1 MQALFKFK
9 NGNIIIKIRG
19 VGTMQEINIAD
30 IEGIKIGHAQDD
42 IGATGCTVLICE
54 EGAAAGVDVRGGSP
68 GTRETDLLNP
78 VQMIQKI
85 NAVVLS
91 GGSAFGL
98 DASAGVMEYLENRNV
113 GHDVGVTKVPIVCQA
128 VIFDLI
134 CGDMKSRPDK
144 DMGLAACID
153 SERYNENVNGN
164 VGAGTGATVG
174 KLKGPQFAM
183 KGGLGTYA
191 VQVGDLKIGAVVA
204 VNCLGDVINPENGE
218 IIAGALNEDLST
230 FVNTEK
236 MMISMYDVKKDT
248 FNGNTTIGVVVTN
261 ADLTKAESNKV
272 SSMAH
277 NAYGR
282 TMRPAHTMFDG
293 DTIFT
298 MATGKVKCDVNVA
311 GLLAVKVMEEAI
323 MRAIK
328 SAESSHEF
336 KSYRDINKSEA

>member
-1 MQALFKFK
+1 MK
-9 NGNIIIKIRG
+9 
-19 VGTMQEINIAD
+19 EINIAD
-30 IEGIKIGHAQDD
+30 IDGIKIGHAQDR
-42 IGATGCTVLICE
+42 IGATGCTVLISE
-54 EGAAAGVDVRGGSP
+54 EGASAGVDVRGGAP

-78 VQMIQKI
+78 IQMIQKI

-98 DASAGVMEYLENRNV
+98 DASAGVMEYLEARNV
-113 GHDVGVTKVPIVCQA
+113 GHDVAVTKVPIVCQA

-144 DMGLAACID
+144 EMGLRACIN
-153 SERYNENVNGN
+153 SESYNENINGN
-164 VGAGTGATVG
+164 IGAGTGAVVG
-174 KLKGPQFAM
+174 KFKGPQYAM
-183 KGGLGTYA
+183 KGGLGMYA
-191 VQVGDLKIGAVVA
+191 VQVGDLKIGAVVS
-204 VNCLGDVINPENGE
+204 VNCLGDVINYENGE
-218 IIAGALNEDLST
+218 IIAGALNEDMKT
-230 FVNTEK
+230 FADTEK
-236 MMISMYDVKKDT
+236 MMIEMYDVKKDA

-261 ADLTKAESNKV
+261 ADLTKAEANKV
-272 SSMAH
+272 ASMSH

-311 GLLAVKVMEEAI
+311 GLLATKVMEEAI

-328 SAESSHEF
+328 SANSEYGF
-336 KSYRDINKSEA
+336 ISYKELNR

>member
-1 MQALFKFK
+1 MK
-9 NGNIIIKIRG
+9 
-19 VGTMQEINIAD
+19 EINIAD
-30 IEGIKIGHAQDD
+30 IDGIRIGHAEDRV
-42 IGATGCTVLICE
+42 GATGCTVLICE
-54 EGAAAGVDVRGGSP
+54 EGASAGVDVRGGAP

-78 VQMIQKI
+78 IQMIQKI

-98 DASAGVMEYLENRNV
+98 DASAGVMKYLEERNI

-144 DMGLAACID
+144 EMGLKACIS
-153 SERYNENVNGN
+153 SENYNENINGN
-164 VGAGTGATVG
+164 VGAGTGAVVG
-174 KLKGPQFAM
+174 KFRGPQYAM
-183 KGGLGTYA
+183 KGGLGMYA
-191 VQVGDLKIGAVVA
+191 VQVGDLKVGAVVS
-204 VNCLGDVINPENGE
+204 VNCLGDVINYENGE
-218 IIAGALNEDLST
+218 IIAGALNEDRRT
-230 FVNTEK
+230 FANTEK
-236 MMISMYDVKKDT
+236 MMIEMYDIKKDA

-261 ADLTKAESNKV
+261 ADLTKAEANKV
-272 SSMAH
+272 ASMTH

-311 GLLAVKVMEEAI
+311 GLLATKVMEEAI
-323 MRAIK
+323 IRAIK
-328 SAESSHEF
+328 SANSEYGFISYKEF
-336 KSYRDINKSEA
+336 NK

>member
-1 MQALFKFK
+1 MK
-9 NGNIIIKIRG
+9 
-19 VGTMQEINIAD
+19 EINIAD
-30 IEGIKIGHAQDD
+30 IDGIKIGHSQNN
-42 IGATGCTVLICE
+42 IGATGCTVLIAE
-54 EGAAAGVDVRGGSP
+54 EGASAGVDVRGGAP
-68 GTRETDLLNP
+68 GTRETDLLDS
-78 VQMIQKI
+78 VQLIQKV

-98 DASAGVMEYLENRNV
+98 DASAGVMEYLEGKNI

-134 CGDMKSRPDK
+134 CGDMKARPDK
-144 DMGLAACID
+144 EMGMAACID
-153 SERYNENVNGN
+153 SEKYNENVNGN
-164 VGAGTGATVG
+164 IGAGTGAVVG
-174 KLKGPQFAM
+174 KFKGPEFAM

-204 VNCLGDVINPENGE
+204 VNCLGDVINPESGQV
-218 IIAGALNEDLST
+218 IAGALEEDLIT
-230 FVNTEK
+230 FANTEK
-236 MMISMYDVKKDT
+236 MMIDMYNVKKDA

-261 ADLTKAESNKV
+261 ADLTKPEANKV
-272 SSMAH
+272 ASMTH

-311 GLLAVKVMEEAI
+311 GLLATKVMEEAVI
-323 MRAIK
+323 RAIK
-328 SAESSHEF
+328 STESSYGF
-336 KSYRDINKSEA
+336 KSYTEIMDDKKQ